1 MYHIWKSVSDKVFK
15 KTGKRYSNSY
25 LAEIYRGEKQSKK
38 VKEIIIKIMGVPHV
52 PAERGEG

>member
-1 MYHIWKSVSDKVFK
+1 MDHIWKDVSDKVFK

-38 VKEIIIKIMGVPHV
+38 VREIIIKIMGVPH
-52 PAERGEG
+52 AERTEA